1 MSQSAPLDAANPRIA
16 VKRFQYF
23 SSSFRP
29 GTALLVAVSTL
40 LATAPARAELI
51 SVEWDAQGSFLRTLQ
66 VAPGKFAEVC
76 GKLSQG
82 QTIGWSFVS
91 SDALNFNV
99 HYHEGK
105 KVVYPEKKDEVTQL
119 SGELKVPVDQDY
131 CWMWSNKGRANAPLT
146 LQLKKLG

>member
-1 MSQSAPLDAANPRIA
+1 MAALLAAGSTSLA
-16 VKRFQYF
+16 VTPVRADLINIEWDGQGRFQ
-23 SSSFRP
+23 
-29 GTALLVAVSTL
+29 
-40 LATAPARAELI
+40 
-51 SVEWDAQGSFLRTLQ
+51 RTLQ

-91 SDALNFNV
+91 SDVLNFNV

-146 LQLKKLG
+146 LQLKKQG